1 VKTTKRPV
9 RRNVASDE
17 VAQLIAAFRSLGSYT
32 HVTVAAQRGF
42 LYVHADEEPVGRL
55 TPLAPGHYGLSFH
68 HHTGRWDPTP
78 FTGDLPQLASV
89 LVNEF
94 GAYLASSA
102 FPPTMSGSD
111 H

>member
-1 VKTTKRPV
+1 MR
-9 RRNVASDE
+9 
-17 VAQLIAAFRSLGSYT
+17 
-32 HVTVAAQRGF
+32 
-42 LYVHADEEPVGRL
+42 
-55 TPLAPGHYGLSFH
+55 
-68 HHTGRWDPTP
+68 PTP